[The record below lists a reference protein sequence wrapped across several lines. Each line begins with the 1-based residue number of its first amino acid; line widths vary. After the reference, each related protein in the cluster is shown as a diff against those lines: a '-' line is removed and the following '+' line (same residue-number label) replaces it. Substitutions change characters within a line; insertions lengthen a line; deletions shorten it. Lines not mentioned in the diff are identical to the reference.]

1 MAETQTP
8 DALDDDGLSPEVGL
22 ELDSLR
28 SVERAALLMLL
39 LGEQQASNIVGY
51 LNPKEV
57 QALGTAMVT
66 VRGGDGRGD
75 GRWDGPCGGGGGRE
89 RRRRSKFG
97 SGAAHHKNQ
106 IRSTRT
112 AATC

>member
-66 VRGGDGRGD
+66 VKPGMA
-75 GRWDGPCGGGGGRE
+75 P
-89 RRRRSKFG
+89 
-97 SGAAHHKNQ
+97 ATMPQ
-106 IRSTRT
+106 STPT
-112 AATC
+112 IISAIT